1 MGGSRPTGVH
11 IPKES
16 SMMDT
21 STQRRRN
28 WLLFIMFF
36 SLRSTWLTD
45 EAFQRMAAWLGTEI
59 GIDASQFISP

>member
-1 MGGSRPTGVH
+1 
-11 IPKES
+11 
-16 SMMDT
+16 MMDT